1 MINSLITSQTKIKLL
16 LRFFLNPVSKGY
28 LRQLAK
34 DFNESTN
41 SIRVELN
48 KLSDAKM
55 LVSKKDGRN
64 VVYQANAKHPL
75 FKDIRNIVLKST
87 GIDKVIRDII
97 NKIGD
102 LELAFIRGD
111 YAVGNDSGLIDLVLV
126 GDNINRAE
134 VERVRAKTEKLIERK
149 IAIMLTTKDEYRRL
163 KNVFEKDPLLIL
175 YNSKQEEK
183 NNK

>member
-16 LRFFLNPVSKGY
+16 LRFFLNPASKGY

-48 KLSDAKM
+48 KLSEAKM
-55 LVSKKDGRN
+55 LVFQKDGRN
-64 VVYQANAKHPL
+64 VVYQANEKHPL
-75 FKDIRNIVLKST
+75 FQDIRNIVLKST
-87 GIDKVIRDII
+87 GIDKVVQDII

-111 YAVGNDSGLIDLVLV
+111 YAVGNDSGLIGLVLS
-126 GDNINRAE
+126 
-134 VERVRAKTEKLIERK
+134 EKI
-149 IAIMLTTKDEYRRL
+149 LTVL
-163 KNVFEKDPLLIL
+163 KLKEFIPR
-175 YNSKQEEK
+175 QK
-183 NNK
+183 N

>member
-16 LRFFLNPVSKGY
+16 LRFFLNPASRGY

-48 KLSDAKM
+48 KLSEAKM
-55 LVSKKDGRN
+55 LISKKDGRN
-64 VVYQANAKHPL
+64 IVYQANDKHPL
-75 FKDIRNIVLKST
+75 FQDIRNIVLKST
-87 GIDKVIRDII
+87 GIDKVIQNII

-126 GDNINRAE
+126 GNDINRAE
-134 VERVRAKTEKLIERK
+134 VERVRTKTEKLIDRK
-149 IAIMLTTKDEYRRL
+149 IAYMLITAEEYKKL
-163 KNVFEKDPLLIL
+163 KNKFIKEPMLIL
-175 YNSKQEEK
+175 YSRKK
-183 NNK
+183 